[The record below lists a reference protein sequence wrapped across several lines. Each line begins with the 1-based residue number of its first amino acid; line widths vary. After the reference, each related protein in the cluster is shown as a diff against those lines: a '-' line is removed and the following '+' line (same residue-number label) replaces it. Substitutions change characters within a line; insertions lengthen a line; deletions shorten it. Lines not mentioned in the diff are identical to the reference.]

1 MENQTHLPER
11 PPDTA
16 QPAKSPLD
24 PVRYPQG
31 DLFIC
36 DILDAS
42 PKGDMASMEH
52 PVFSLSTKPETRVKR
67 YENGENWIEVRPGPS
82 GLATV
87 HDRDILIYCISQL
100 VAAMNEGRE
109 ISQIVRFSA
118 ADLLKATN
126 RIGGGTGYSR
136 LRAAFGRLQGTQI
149 ETNIVTG
156 GETITRIF
164 SIVDAVEIVRTTGTG
179 RMSEVEVKL
188 SDWTF
193 NAIRSKEVLTLSREY
208 FRLRKPIERRLYD
221 LARKHCGMQREW
233 RIGLGRLQEK
243 CGSSSTLRLFRQ
255 QIRRIADED
264 AVHAYFPDYA
274 IELDRRDVVIV
285 RRRREDMVEGVAIG
299 RLDPEIYHDA
309 RQLAPGWDIYRLESE
324 WRAWCGSEEIEP
336 KNPGRHFLKFCESWY
351 ERRGA
356 P

>member
-1 MENQTHLPER
+1 MMDVTSR
-11 PPDTA
+11 P
-16 QPAKSPLD
+16 PLD
-24 PVRYPQG
+24 PDRYPQG

-52 PVFSLSTKPETRVKR
+52 PVFSLSTKTEHRVRR
-67 YENGENWIEVRPGPS
+67 YENGGNWIDIRPGPS

-87 HDRDILIYCISQL
+87 HDRDVLIYCISQL

-118 ADLLKATN
+118 SDLIKATN
-126 RIGGGTGYSR
+126 RVGGGAGYAR
-136 LRAAFGRLQGTQI
+136 LKAAFERLQGTQI
-149 ETNIVTG
+149 ETNITTG
-156 GETITRIF
+156 GELITRIF
-164 SIVDAVEIVRTTGTG
+164 SLIDAVEIVRATDSG
-179 RMSEVEVKL
+179 RMIEVEVKL

-193 NAIRSKEVLTLSREY
+193 NAVRSKEVLTLSREY

-233 RIGLGRLQEK
+233 RISLVLLQEK

-255 QIRRIADED
+255 QVRKIADED
-264 AVHAYFPDYA
+264 SVHGYFPEYA
-274 IELDRRDVVIV
+274 VEIDKRDMVII
-285 RRRREDMVEGVAIG
+285 RRRNDEIVAGVAIG
-299 RLDPEIYHDA
+299 RLEPEVYHDA
-309 RQLAPGWDIYRLESE
+309 RQLAPGWDVYHLEGE
-324 WRAWCGSEEIEP
+324 WRAWCSSEEIEP
-336 KNPGRHFLKFCESWY
+336 KNPARHFLKFCESWY
-351 ERRGA
+351 VRRGS

>member
-1 MENQTHLPER
+1 MSDPMHSR
-11 PPDTA
+11 
-16 QPAKSPLD
+16 SPLD
-24 PVRYPQG
+24 PDRYPQG

-52 PVFSLSTKPETRVKR
+52 PVFSLSTKPERRVRR
-67 YENGENWIEVRPGPS
+67 YENGANWIEIRPAPS

-100 VAAMNEGRE
+100 VGAMNEGRE
-109 ISQIVRFSA
+109 IAQVVRFAA
-118 ADLLKATN
+118 ADLIKATN

-136 LRAAFGRLQGTQI
+136 LKAAFERLQGTQI

-164 SIVDAVEIVRTTGTG
+164 SIVDAVEIVRTTDTG
-179 RMSEVEVKL
+179 RMIEVEVKL

-208 FRLRKPIERRLYD
+208 FRLRKPIERRMYE

-233 RIGLGRLQEK
+233 RISLGKLQEK

-255 QIRRIADED
+255 QVRKIAEED
-264 AVHAYFPDYA
+264 AIHGYFPDYA
-274 IELDRRDVVIV
+274 VEIDKRDVVII
-285 RRRREDMVEGVAIG
+285 RRRREEMVDGVAIG

-309 RQLAPGWDIYRLESE
+309 KQLAPGWDVYSLESE
-324 WRAWCGSEEIEP
+324 WRNWCASEEIEP
-336 KNPGRHFLKFCESWY
+336 KKPDRHFLKFCESWY